1 MELTVMNLSMSLRR
15 ILLTVCAVV
24 CLSVGVSAQDIDIRL
39 KDVTVQTAIMEL
51 QKKYGYSVV
60 VKSTEL
66 DLSKVI
72 SVNLKDKDVKE
83 VVAAIFEGQDADI
96 TITGKNI
103 AVAKAKPADAVKNI
117 TVQGVIIDET
127 GMPVIGAAVF
137 QKGTV
142 PMVSLPEST
151 AITLS
156 LCLLMPTLQYRAS
169 VTRMQVCLF
178 AVMLL

>member
-1 MELTVMNLSMSLRR
+1 
-15 ILLTVCAVV
+15 
-24 CLSVGVSAQDIDIRL
+24 
-39 KDVTVQTAIMEL
+39 MEL

-103 AVAKAKPADAVKNI
+103 AVAKAKPADDV
-117 TVQGVIIDET
+117 
-127 GMPVIGAAVF
+127 
-137 QKGTV
+137 
-142 PMVSLPEST
+142 
-151 AITLS
+151 
-156 LCLLMPTLQYRAS
+156 
-169 VTRMQVCLF
+169 
-178 AVMLL
+178 